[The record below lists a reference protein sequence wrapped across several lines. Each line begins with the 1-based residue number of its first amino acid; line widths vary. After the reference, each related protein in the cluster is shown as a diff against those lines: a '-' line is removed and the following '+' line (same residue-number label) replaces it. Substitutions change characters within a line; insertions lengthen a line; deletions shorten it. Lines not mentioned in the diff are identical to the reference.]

1 MGKDRTTSK
10 DGGGAAVAGEPR
22 QIETITPPEILEQL
36 KKGVLGQDPALKF
49 VSVSIYKHVTGKV
62 PGNILLIGNS
72 GTGKTTI
79 MNNIQRLYNE
89 VAEYEP
95 FRVVAL
101 VNANL
106 LVDSDRMEFRPERLL
121 AAVEQRAR
129 SVIGHPPTPAELKE
143 TMERATICVDEIDK
157 MSSILAGKPNAIG
170 VALQQGI
177 LTLMEGERIALKTHA
192 IVDGEDKPITM
203 EVDTKGMMFICGGA
217 FEGLYDQVWSR
228 VTNPGSGESLR
239 SVAVRNA
246 DGQVT
251 IEVRFSLADYFKI
264 EDLFT
269 YGMVP
274 QFIARLDTVVL
285 LAELGVDSL
294 KSILLNA
301 YDSPFVRSRRYLD
314 VMGIELQ
321 LEDLAATI
329 VAEQA
334 EKHSRTGARALR
346 TVFSK
351 IINPIEFD
359 PLNSPALETG
369 DGARK
374 KLKVT
379 APMVRDALGLPQ
391 PL

>member
-1 MGKDRTTSK
+1 MSK
-10 DGGGAAVAGEPR
+10 EQANRQSKGAAPEGEPR
-22 QIETITPPEILEQL
+22 PIESITPPQILEGL
-36 KKGVLGQDPALKF
+36 KKGVLGQDAALRF

-89 VAEYEP
+89 VEEYAP

-129 SVIGHPPTPAELKE
+129 SIIGHPPTPAELKE

-192 IVDGEDKPITM
+192 VVDGEDKPITM

-239 SVAVRNA
+239 SVAVRSA

-264 EDLFT
+264 EDLFV

-285 LAELGVDSL
+285 LSELGVDSL

-314 VMGIELQ
+314 VMGIVLEI
-321 LEDLAATI
+321 EDLAATI

-346 TVFSK
+346 TIFSK

-359 PLNSPALETG
+359 PWNSAALEAAG
-369 DGARK
+369 GGHRK
-374 KLKVT
+374 LRVT
-379 APMVRDALGLPQ
+379 APMVRESLGLPK
-391 PL
+391 PS

>member
-1 MGKDRTTSK
+1 MVQRESRD
-10 DGGGAAVAGEPR
+10 AAPDEGLRPVES
-22 QIETITPPEILEQL
+22 ITPPLILQAL
-36 KKGVLGQDPALKF
+36 KGGVLGQDDALRF
-49 VSVSIYKHVTGKV
+49 VSVAIYKHTTGKV
-62 PGNILLIGNS
+62 PGNIILIGNS

-79 MNNIQRLYNE
+79 MNNIQRLYDE
-89 VAEYEP
+89 LPEYVP
-95 FRVVAL
+95 FRAVAL
-101 VNANL
+101 INANL

-129 SVIGHPPTPAELKE
+129 SVIGHPPTAAELKE

-177 LTLMEGERIALKTHA
+177 LTLMEGERIPIKTH
-192 IVDGEDKPITM
+192 VMMEDGEDKPVALEI
-203 EVDTKGMMFICGGA
+203 DTKGMMFICGGA
-217 FEGLYDQVWSR
+217 FEGLYDQVFSR
-228 VTNPGSGESLR
+228 VTNPSSGESLR
-239 SVAVRNA
+239 SVAVRSA

-274 QFIARLDTVVL
+274 QFIARLDNTVL
-285 LAELGVDSL
+285 LADLGVNSL
-294 KSILLNA
+294 KQILLSA
-301 YDSPFVRSRRYLD
+301 FDSPFVRSRRYLA
-314 VMGIELQ
+314 VMGIDLEI
-321 LEDLAATI
+321 EDLAASI

-346 TVFSK
+346 TIFSK

-359 PLNSPALETG
+359 PWNNGALEDTPNR
-369 DGARK
+369 RK
-374 KLKVT
+374 RLLVT
-379 APMVRDALGLPQ
+379 AAMVRRSLGLA
-391 PL
+391 

>member
-1 MGKDRTTSK
+1 MVQRESRDTAPDEGLRPVES
-10 DGGGAAVAGEPR
+10 
-22 QIETITPPEILEQL
+22 ITPPLILQAL
-36 KKGVLGQDPALKF
+36 KGGVLGQDDALRF
-49 VSVSIYKHVTGKV
+49 VSVAIYKHTTGKV
-62 PGNILLIGNS
+62 PGNIILIGNS

-79 MNNIQRLYNE
+79 MNNIQRLYDE
-89 VAEYEP
+89 LPEYVP
-95 FRVVAL
+95 FRAVAL
-101 VNANL
+101 INANL

-129 SVIGHPPTPAELKE
+129 SVIGHPPTAAELKE

-177 LTLMEGERIALKTHA
+177 LTLMEGERIPIKTH
-192 IVDGEDKPITM
+192 VMVEDGEDKPVTLEI
-203 EVDTKGMMFICGGA
+203 DTKGMMFICGGA
-217 FEGLYDQVWSR
+217 FEGLYDQVFSR
-228 VTNPGSGESLR
+228 VTNPSSGESLR
-239 SVAVRNA
+239 SVAVRSA

-274 QFIARLDTVVL
+274 QFIARLDNTVL
-285 LAELGVDSL
+285 LADLGVNSL
-294 KSILLNA
+294 KQILLSA
-301 YDSPFVRSRRYLD
+301 FDSPFVRSRRYLA
-314 VMGIELQ
+314 VMGIDLEI
-321 LEDLAATI
+321 EDLAASI

-346 TVFSK
+346 TIFSK

-359 PLNSPALETG
+359 PWNNGALEDTPNR
-369 DGARK
+369 RK
-374 KLKVT
+374 RLLVT
-379 APMVRDALGLPQ
+379 AAMVRRSLGLA
-391 PL
+391 

>member
-1 MGKDRTTSK
+1 MSK
-10 DGGGAAVAGEPR
+10 EHVVQHESRGAAPSEGMRPVES
-22 QIETITPPEILEQL
+22 ITPPLILEALQG
-36 KKGVLGQDPALKF
+36 GVLGQDDALRF
-49 VSVSIYKHVTGKV
+49 VSVAIYKHTTGKV
-62 PGNILLIGNS
+62 PGNIILIGNS

-79 MNNIQRLYNE
+79 MNNIQRLYDE
-89 VAEYEP
+89 LPEYVP
-95 FRVVAL
+95 FRAMAL
-101 VNANL
+101 INANL

-129 SVIGHPPTPAELKE
+129 SVIGHPPTATELKE

-177 LTLMEGERIALKTHA
+177 LTLMEGERIPIKTHVM
-192 IVDGEDKPITM
+192 VDGEDKAVIL
-203 EVDTKGMMFICGGA
+203 EIDTKGMMFICGGA
-217 FEGLYDQVWSR
+217 FEGLYDQVFSR
-228 VTNPGSGESLR
+228 VTNPSSGESLR
-239 SVAVRNA
+239 SVAVRSA

-274 QFIARLDTVVL
+274 QFIARLDNTVL
-285 LAELGVDSL
+285 LADLGVNSL
-294 KSILLNA
+294 KQILLSA
-301 YDSPFVRSRRYLD
+301 FDSPFVRSRRYLA
-314 VMGIELQ
+314 VMGIDLEI
-321 LEDLAATI
+321 EDLAASI

-346 TVFSK
+346 AIFSK

-359 PLNSPALETG
+359 PWTNGALEEAPNG
-369 DGARK
+369 RK
-374 KLKVT
+374 RLVVT
-379 APMVRDALGLPQ
+379 AAMVRRPLGLA
-391 PL
+391 

>member
-1 MGKDRTTSK
+1 MVQRESRD
-10 DGGGAAVAGEPR
+10 AAPDEGLRPVES
-22 QIETITPPEILEQL
+22 ITPPLILQAL
-36 KKGVLGQDPALKF
+36 KGGVLGQDDALRF
-49 VSVSIYKHVTGKV
+49 VSVAIYKHTTGKV
-62 PGNILLIGNS
+62 PGNIILIGNS

-79 MNNIQRLYNE
+79 MNNIQRLYDE
-89 VAEYEP
+89 LPEYVP
-95 FRVVAL
+95 FRAMAL
-101 VNANL
+101 INANL

-129 SVIGHPPTPAELKE
+129 SVIGHPPTAAELKE

-177 LTLMEGERIALKTHA
+177 LTLMEGERIPIKTH
-192 IVDGEDKPITM
+192 VMVEDGEDKPVALEI
-203 EVDTKGMMFICGGA
+203 DTKGMMFICGGA
-217 FEGLYDQVWSR
+217 FEGLYDQVFSR
-228 VTNPGSGESLR
+228 VTNPSSGESLR
-239 SVAVRNA
+239 SVAVRSA

-274 QFIARLDTVVL
+274 QFIARLDNTVL
-285 LAELGVDSL
+285 LADLGVNSL
-294 KSILLNA
+294 KQILLSA
-301 YDSPFVRSRRYLD
+301 FDSPFVRSRRYLA
-314 VMGIELQ
+314 VMGIDLEI
-321 LEDLAATI
+321 EDLAASI

-346 TVFSK
+346 TIFSK

-359 PLNSPALETG
+359 PWNNGALEDTPNR
-369 DGARK
+369 RK
-374 KLKVT
+374 RLLVT
-379 APMVRDALGLPQ
+379 AAMVRRSLGLA
-391 PL
+391 

>member
-1 MGKDRTTSK
+1 LSK
-10 DGGGAAVAGEPR
+10 EQATRQNRGETPEGAPR
-22 QIETITPPEILEQL
+22 PIETITPPQILEQL
-36 KKGVLGQDPALKF
+36 KTGVLGQDAALKF

-89 VAEYEP
+89 VPEYAP

-129 SVIGHPPTPAELKE
+129 SIIGHPPTPAELKE

-177 LTLMEGERIALKTHA
+177 LTLMEGERIPIKTHV
-192 IVDGEDKPITM
+192 IVDGEDRPVTVEI
-203 EVDTKGMMFICGGA
+203 DTKGMMFICGGA
-217 FEGLYDQVWSR
+217 FEGLYDQVFTR

-285 LAELGVDSL
+285 LSELGVDSL
-294 KSILLNA
+294 KSILLHA
-301 YDSPFVRSRRYLD
+301 YDSPFVRSQRYLD
-314 VMGIELQ
+314 VMGIGLEI
-321 LEDLAATI
+321 EDLAATL
-329 VAEQA
+329 VSEQA

-346 TVFSK
+346 TIFSK

-359 PLNSPALETG
+359 PWGSGALEEAEG
-369 DGARK
+369 GRK
-374 KLKVT
+374 KLLVT
-379 APMVRDALGLPQ
+379 APMVRRALGL
-391 PL
+391 

>member
-1 MGKDRTTSK
+1 MSKEQATTK
-10 DGGGAAVAGEPR
+10 EAKGAAAAGGLRP
-22 QIETITPPEILEQL
+22 IENITPPQILEEL
-36 KKGVLGQDPALKF
+36 RSGVLGQDPALKF
-49 VSVSIYKHVTGKV
+49 VSVAIYKHVTGKV
-62 PGNILLIGNS
+62 PGNIILIGNS

-89 VAEYEP
+89 LPEYAP

-101 VNANL
+101 INANL

-121 AAVEQRAR
+121 TAVEQRAR
-129 SVIGHPPTPAELKE
+129 SVIGHPPTAAELKQ

-177 LTLMEGERIALKTHA
+177 LTLMEGERIPIKTHVA
-192 IVDGEDKPITM
+192 VDGEDEPVTM
-203 EVDTKGMMFICGGA
+203 EIDTKDMMFICGGA
-217 FEGLYDQVWSR
+217 FEGLYDQVFSR
-228 VTNPGSGESLR
+228 VTNPSSGESLR

-274 QFIARLDTVVL
+274 QFIARLDNVVL
-285 LAELGVDSL
+285 LSELAVDSL
-294 KSILLNA
+294 KSIFLRAL
-301 YDSPFVRSRRYLD
+301 DSPFVRSKRYLN
-314 VMGIELQ
+314 VMGIDLEI
-321 LEDLAATI
+321 EDLAASI

-346 TVFSK
+346 TIFSK

-359 PLNSPALETG
+359 PWGSGALEDA
-369 DGARK
+369 DGGRK
-374 KLKVT
+374 KLLIT
-379 APMVRDALGLPQ
+379 APMVRRPLGL
-391 PL
+391 

>member
-1 MGKDRTTSK
+1 LGREQATSK
-10 DGGGAAVAGEPR
+10 DGKGPAAAGGMRP
-22 QIETITPPEILEQL
+22 IESITPPQILEEL
-36 KKGVLGQDPALKF
+36 KRGVLGQDPALRF
-49 VSVSIYKHVTGKV
+49 VSVAIYKHTTGKV
-62 PGNILLIGNS
+62 PGNIILIGNS

-79 MNNIQRLYNE
+79 MNNIQRLYND
-89 VAEYEP
+89 VPEYAP

-129 SVIGHPPTPAELKE
+129 SVIGHPPTAAELKE

-177 LTLMEGERIALKTHA
+177 LTLMEGERIPLKTHVL
-192 IVDGEDKPITM
+192 VDGEDRPATVEI
-203 EVDTKGMMFICGGA
+203 DTKGMMFICGGA
-217 FEGLYDQVWSR
+217 FEGLYDQVFTR

-301 YDSPFVRSRRYLD
+301 YDSPFVRSKRYLD
-314 VMGIELQ
+314 VMGIELEI
-321 LEDLAATI
+321 EDLAATL
-329 VAEQA
+329 VSEQA

-346 TVFSK
+346 TIFSK

-359 PLNSPALETG
+359 PWGSGELADS
-369 DGARK
+369 DGGRK
-374 KLKVT
+374 RLRVT
-379 APMVRDALGLPQ
+379 APMVRRALGL
-391 PL
+391 